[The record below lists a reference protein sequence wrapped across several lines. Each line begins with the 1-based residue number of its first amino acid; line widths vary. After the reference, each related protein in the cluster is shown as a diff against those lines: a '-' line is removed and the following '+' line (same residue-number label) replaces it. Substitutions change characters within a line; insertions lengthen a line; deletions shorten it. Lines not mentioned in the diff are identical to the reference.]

1 VLREKKRT
9 LTQRLVAF
17 VAPKRKPVA
26 AKRITAWFL
35 LGCCLLYTGFLNLSM
50 TVLAA
55 PEVATPSYVVM
66 EASTGQVICEQ
77 DADTRR
83 SPASITKIMT
93 LLIIFEH
100 LKSGRIRLEDE
111 VITSAYAK
119 SMGGSQVFLEE
130 GEAQTLDTMIKCIS
144 VASGNDASVAVAEYI
159 AGSEGEFVKL
169 MNEKAEALGMQ
180 NTHFEDCCGLTD
192 SDNHYS
198 SARDVAIM
206 SRELITKYPEVFTY
220 TKIWMEDI
228 EHKTAQ
234 GTTSFTL
241 ASTNKLLKQYEWTTG
256 LKTGSTSKALYCLSA
271 TAKKDDMEL
280 IAVVMAAPDPKTRF
294 QDAITLLNYG
304 YSVSQ
309 MYTDENKDPLPEQK
323 IEGGIEDVLYLT
335 YAGPFEYLDTA
346 GSNLSEIQK
355 EISLPDIVQAPIAE
369 GEAVGEA
376 VYKLNGNRIG
386 SVSILA
392 AKGVEKAT
400 YKDYW
405 KKVWILY
412 LMKR

>member
-1 VLREKKRT
+1 M
-9 LTQRLVAF
+9 
-17 VAPKRKPVA
+17 RKTG
-26 AKRITAWFL
+26 KRIVVWIILGCFL
-35 LGCCLLYTGFLNLSM
+35 LNAGFMCKSM
-50 TVLAA
+50 HVWAA
-55 PEVATPSYVVM
+55 PDVTTPSYIVM
-66 EASTGQVICEQ
+66 EASTGQVVCEQ
-77 DADTRR
+77 DADAKR

-100 LKSGRIRLEDE
+100 IKSGRIHLDDQ
-111 VITSAYAK
+111 VTTSAYAM
-119 SMGGSQVFLEE
+119 SMGGSQVYLEE
-130 GEAQTLDTMIKCIS
+130 GETQTLDTMIKCIA

-159 AGSEGEFVKL
+159 AGSESEFVKL

-180 NTHFEDCCGLTD
+180 NTHFEDCCGLSD

-198 SARDVAIM
+198 SAKDVAIM
-206 SRELITKYPEVFTY
+206 SRELITKYPEVFNY
-220 TKIWMEDI
+220 TKIWMENI
-228 EHKTAQ
+228 EHKTP
-234 GTTSFTL
+234 TRTSTFTL
-241 ASTNKLLKQYEWTTG
+241 SSTNKLLKQYEWTTG
-256 LKTGSTSKALYCLSA
+256 LKTGSTSKAMYCLSA

-323 IEGGIEDVLYLT
+323 VEGGIDDVLYLT
-335 YAGPFEYLDTA
+335 YEGPFDYLDTK
-346 GSNLSEIQK
+346 GSNLSQIQK
-355 EISLPDIVQAPIAE
+355 EISLPGVVKAPVAE
-369 GEAVGEA
+369 GDAIGEA
-376 VYKLNGNRIG
+376 VYKLDGTRIG

-392 AKGVEKAT
+392 AKGVEKAE

-412 LMKR
+412 LMKRR